1 MNLYQCLLD
10 SFGTNEPFMTGEI
23 QYGDYSKPWLYKELN
38 RLCEEGK
45 LIRYERGIYYIPTQT
60 VFGPSL
66 LDPNKVI
73 SKKYIRQGTDVFGY
87 YSGLTFLSQLRLT
100 TQMPNVI
107 EIYTNNEQ
115 SNARDVLVGSQKVLV
130 RRARTPVNRNNAAV
144 LSFLELMNTVPA
156 GFITGEKK
164 EIIERYI
171 ADNGITRSAV
181 TEYAPLFPDKALRT
195 LVESEVIY
203 SVAQ

>member
-1 MNLYQCLLD
+1 MSLYQYLFD
-10 SFGTNEPFMTGEI
+10 TFGTNEPFLTSEI
-23 QYGDYSKPWLYKELN
+23 QFSDYSKPWLYKELN
-38 RLCEEGK
+38 KLCEEGM

-73 SKKYIRQGTDVFGY
+73 IKKYIRQGSDVYGY
-87 YSGLTFLSQLRLT
+87 YSGVTFLNQLRLT
-100 TQMPNVI
+100 TQMPNTV

-115 SNARDVLVGSQKVLV
+115 SNARDIMVGSQKVLL
-130 RRARTPVNRNNAAV
+130 RRARTTVSKSNAAV
-144 LSFLELMNTVPA
+144 LSFLELMNSVPA
-156 GFITGEKK
+156 QFFTEERKSIVQ
-164 EIIERYI
+164 RYI
-171 ADNGITRSAV
+171 LENGITRKSV
-181 TEYAPLFPDKALRT
+181 TKYAPLFPDKALRT

>member
-1 MNLYQCLLD
+1 MTLYQYLLET
-10 SFGTNEPFMTGEI
+10 FGTNEPFLTSEI
-23 QYGDYSKPWLYKELN
+23 QFQDYSKPWLYKELN
-38 RLCEEGK
+38 KLCDEGK

-60 VFGPSL
+60 IFGPSL

-73 SKKYIRQGTDVFGY
+73 IKKYIRSGSDIYGY
-87 YSGLTFLSQLRLT
+87 YSGITFLNQLRLT
-100 TQMPNVI
+100 TQMPNTI

-115 SNARDVLVGSQKVLV
+115 SNARDIRVGSQEVLV
-130 RRARTPVNRNNAAV
+130 RRARTPITKDNAAV

-156 GFITGEKK
+156 QFIMDERKT
-164 EIIERYI
+164 IIERFI
-171 ADNGITRSAV
+171 ADNGITRKAV

>member
-1 MNLYQCLLD
+1 MTLLQYLQD
-10 SFGTNEPFMTGEI
+10 TFGTNEPFLTGEI
-23 QYGDYSKPWLYKELN
+23 QFQDYSRPWLYKELN
-38 RLCEEGK
+38 KLCDEGK

-73 SKKYIRQGTDVFGY
+73 IKKYIRSGSDVYGY
-87 YSGLTFLSQLRLT
+87 YSGITFLNQLRLT
-100 TQMPNVI
+100 TQMPNTI

-115 SNARDVLVGSQKVLV
+115 SKARDITVGSQEVLV
-130 RRARTPVNRNNAAV
+130 RRARTPITKDNAAV

-156 GFITGEKK
+156 QFIMDERKT
-164 EIIERYI
+164 IIERFI
-171 ADNGITRSAV
+171 AENGITRKAV
-181 TEYAPLFPDKALRT
+181 SEYAPLFPDKAIRT